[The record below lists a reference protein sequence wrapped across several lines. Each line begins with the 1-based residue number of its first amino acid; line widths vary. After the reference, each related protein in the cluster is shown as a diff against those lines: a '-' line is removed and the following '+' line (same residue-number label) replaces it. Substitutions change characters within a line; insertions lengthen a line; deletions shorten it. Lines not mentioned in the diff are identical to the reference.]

1 MKKTYLIGLLWLLL
15 ASCSDFLEEYSQDQ
29 AYVQSYNDLD
39 ELLVGE
45 TYMETV
51 FGSDGDAYYP
61 YVHLMADETKENLE
75 PDFHGERDYNEYQKK
90 YFGYVTWQNR
100 VGLTVDRLSTKAE
113 DADWDRLYKH
123 INLANMILYEIEKQ
137 HVENDDDRKAI
148 SRIRGEAYF
157 LRAAYYFILVNLYG
171 EPYQASIAETALGVP
186 VKTSEAIEDNMF
198 PRETLKTVY
207 DLIISDLELAAK
219 NLEGI
224 SRKSIY
230 RANITAVRLLQ
241 GRVYLYMQNWEE
253 AAKHAQLCLDLQ
265 SELVDLNTFG
275 NSETAFAT
283 ASSPELIF
291 SMGGNNIP
299 RMLNDQFAGLSASAD
314 LIECYTQNDLR
325 RQFFLTEVE
334 YTEYYDCNKY
344 VKQEATN
351 NANVSDNFMFRTA
364 EAWLNLAEAYACM
377 GGENNE
383 QEARTALDRLRQHRI
398 ETSHYE
404 ATALSGDALIEEIRA
419 ERRREL
425 CFEGHRWFDLRRY
438 TVSEKAPFTGSIRNT
453 YSEYDY
459 FWDDWEW
466 KYYWDV
472 SSSSTYELTAGD
484 PAWTLQIP
492 YEVLQFEE
500 LTPNPRH
507 ERAPISTEN

>member
-1 MKKTYLIGLLWLLL
+1 M
-15 ASCSDFLEEYSQDQ
+15 
-29 AYVQSYNDLD
+29 
-39 ELLVGE
+39 
-45 TYMETV
+45 
-51 FGSDGDAYYP
+51 
-61 YVHLMADETKENLE
+61 
-75 PDFHGERDYNEYQKK
+75 
-90 YFGYVTWQNR
+90 TWQNR

-241 GRVYLYMQNWEE
+241 SRVYLYMQNWEE

-291 SMGGNNIP
+291 P
-299 RMLNDQFAGLSASAD
+299 W
-314 LIECYTQNDLR
+314 
-325 RQFFLTEVE
+325 
-334 YTEYYDCNKY
+334 
-344 VKQEATN
+344 EATT
-351 NANVSDNFMFRTA
+351 FRGCLT
-364 EAWLNLAEAYACM
+364 
-377 GGENNE
+377 
-383 QEARTALDRLRQHRI
+383 
-398 ETSHYE
+398 TSLP
-404 ATALSGDALIEEIRA
+404 ASVLL
-419 ERRREL
+419 
-425 CFEGHRWFDLRRY
+425 
-438 TVSEKAPFTGSIRNT
+438 
-453 YSEYDY
+453 
-459 FWDDWEW
+459 
-466 KYYWDV
+466 
-472 SSSSTYELTAGD
+472 LT
-484 PAWTLQIP
+484 
-492 YEVLQFEE
+492 
-500 LTPNPRH
+500 
-507 ERAPISTEN
+507 